1 MSSRTVTIR
10 QIAQMAGVNA
20 STVSRVFNPN
30 CGRSISK
37 PVREKILA
45 IADKYEYVPK
55 SSARSLAH
63 GKSFNLGIILHTI
76 ETDVASPTFSLAFG
90 GFCREAMKNGYKAVL
105 MPVQDGNL
113 DLQVR
118 NNIRAGSADAY
129 MIGASLMGSETCK
142 ELEKKR
148 IPVVSYMSDVE
159 RSKKLPDDVCLVAAD
174 NTPAF
179 EDLFATVKH
188 RGFDSFAYFGLN
200 SKKNN
205 SRHDYYGKG
214 KDYGVSLSEK
224 IEYSGSSSHIVCWGE
239 AETAAEKYMERI
251 KAHKLIICQN
261 DLIAMGVCSA
271 ITKAGL
277 TVGKD
282 ISVIGYDN
290 IEENP
295 NFVRAQSSFLS
306 TIAQDDQKAGHEMV
320 KTLLKMLN
328 NEKVPDCVRLAAR
341 FIPRK
346 SLGNILNNN

>member
-1 MSSRTVTIR
+1 MNNKTITIH
-10 QIAQMAGVNA
+10 QIASLAGVNA

-30 CGRSISK
+30 CGHSISK

-55 SSARSLAH
+55 NSARSLAH

-76 ETDVASPTFSLAFG
+76 ETDIASPTFSLAFG
-90 GFCREAMKNGYKAVL
+90 GFCREAMKNGYQAVV
-105 MPVQDGNL
+105 MPVKDGNL
-113 DLQVR
+113 DQQVL

-129 MIGASLMGSETCK
+129 MIGASLMGSETFK
-142 ELEKKR
+142 ELERKR
-148 IPVVSYMSDVE
+148 IPVVSYISDNVHV
-159 RSKKLPDDVCLVAAD
+159 RQLPNVCLFTAD
-174 NTPAF
+174 NAPAF
-179 EDLFATVKH
+179 EDLFSTVKQ
-188 RGFDSFAYFGLN
+188 RGFDSFACFGLK
-200 SKKNN
+200 SKNN
-205 SRHDYYGKG
+205 SSRWNYYK
-214 KDYGVSLSEK
+214 KSENYGITFADS
-224 IEYSGSSSHIVCWGE
+224 IEYSGSGSHIACWGE
-239 AETAAEKYMERI
+239 AAAAAEKYIERI
-251 KAHKLIICQN
+251 KEHKLIICNN

-277 TVGKD
+277 IVGKD

-295 NFVRAQSSFLS
+295 NFVRAQSPFMS
-306 TIAQDDQKAGHEMV
+306 TIAKNDKQAGHEMV

-328 NEKVPDCVRLAAR
+328 NEKVPECVRLAAR